1 MIPKL
6 KTLSR
11 KIPASIENIDAW
23 QMSRR
28 HFVKGLFVAGALV
41 QIPFLSSCLNE
52 EPVIENLEE
61 DLPFGI
67 LSSKQKGLIKA
78 VQNILFPDDGNG
90 PSAADVNALDYLQWV
105 ISDSTMD
112 PDEVE
117 FIVDGT
123 SWFEE
128 ACKKETS
135 ESFLELNQKEQD
147 AFLALATED
156 NNLERWLSVLL
167 TLIFEA
173 LFCDPK
179 YGGNPS
185 EQTWEWLNHNPG
197 LPRPTDDLIYN
208 KIVETIRN

>member
-6 KTLSR
+6 KALSR
-11 KIPASIENIDAW
+11 KIPASLENIETW

-41 QIPFLSSCLNE
+41 QIPFLSSCLGDE
-52 EPVIENLEE
+52 VSTEN
-61 DLPFGI
+61 LPFGT
-67 LSSKQKGLIKA
+67 LNSKQQSLIKA
-78 VQNILFPDDGNG
+78 VQSILFPDDGNG
-90 PSAADVNALDYLQWV
+90 PSAADVNALNYLQWV
-105 ISDSTMD
+105 ISDAAMD
-112 PDEVE
+112 PGEVE
-117 FIVDGT
+117 FIVDGI

-128 ACKKETS
+128 RCEEETS
-135 ESFLELNQKEQD
+135 DSFLDLNLKEQD

-173 LFCDPK
+173 LFCDPQ

-185 EQTWEWLNHNPG
+185 EQTWKWLNHNPG